1 MRHANL
7 GIDPGM
13 KKYSNQVIIE
23 AAVIGSLL
31 IGIVTAGSV
40 VTTSTPQAWQ
50 ILQNPETVTVSQY
63 DLRDLALG
71 INSTLTSLA
80 RANYIDVSTQIGFF
94 HVADVPQSVN
104 QTLQQATSE
113 ISSLNISIPLAIQN
127 FNNSGRLIQMKEFIN
142 ASSDVSTGCSE
153 LQSANSSFI
162 QFQNS
167 TTPTF
172 ASEGVP
178 VSNYEVGMKL
188 VRMEI
193 SGLQQQCVSLSS
205 ELKLSGSSSLLKIS
219 SNQRLIFSGG
229 NVLINASLTKNGT
242 GIGGETIYFY
252 LNGTYFGSSK
262 TGSDGLVSTNLTIPF
277 VYKQVVTIE
286 AITPSNSTIDF
297 NGSTS
302 NQLNF
307 SISFNETQIKFGA

>member
-1 MRHANL
+1 
-7 GIDPGM
+7 M

-23 AAVIGSLL
+23 AAVISSLL

-71 INSTLTSLA
+71 INATLTSLA
-80 RANYIDVSTQIGFF
+80 KVNYIDVSTHIGFF
-94 HVADVPQSVN
+94 HTADVPQSVN
-104 QTLQQATSE
+104 QTLQEATSE
-113 ISSLNISIPLAIQN
+113 ISSLNISIPLTIQN
-127 FNNSGRLIQMKEFIN
+127 FNNSDRLIQMKEFIN
-142 ASSDVSTGCSE
+142 VSSDVSTGCSE
-153 LQSANSSFI
+153 LQTANSSFL

-178 VSNYEVGMKL
+178 VSNYSVGMKL
-188 VRMEI
+188 VGMEI
-193 SGLQQQCVSLSS
+193 SSLQRQCVSLSS
-205 ELKLSGSSSLLKIS
+205 ELGALSGSSSLLKIS
-219 SNQRLIFSGG
+219 SNQRLIFTGG
-229 NVLINASLTKNGT
+229 DVLINASLTRNGT

-252 LNGTYFGSSK
+252 LNGTYFGSLK
-262 TGSDGLVSTNLTIPF
+262 TGSDGLVLANLTIPF
-277 VYKQVVTIE
+277 VYKQVITIE
-286 AITPSNSTIDF
+286 AIAPSNSIINF
-297 NGSTS
+297 NGATS

-307 SISFNETQIKFGA
+307 NISFNETKIMFGA